1 MSAIIAALLLLICA
15 PGATGEKGVQG
26 PSSGHPPALTP
37 VVSAREPQPTVV
49 TSNRAYLDY
58 DKNTAE
64 FIDNVHVKDASGD
77 LWADNMV
84 VHFDRNTREIKE
96 LIATGKKVIT
106 RAHKKRSQSRKAVY
120 TSSDGRIV
128 LTGTPSITEGR
139 NTYTADK
146 ITIFKDSEKTI
157 FEPTA
162 RLTFY
167 SDRSPGELEEV
178 P

>member
-1 MSAIIAALLLLICA
+1 MSALICALLLIGA
-15 PGATGEKGVQG
+15 YGATGEKGVQE
-26 PSSGHPPALTP
+26 PSSAPPPAPTP
-37 VVSAREPQPTVV
+37 LASARKPQPTVV
-49 TSNRAYLDY
+49 TSGRAYVDY

-77 LWADNMV
+77 MWADKMV
-84 VHFDRNTREIKE
+84 VHFDRNTRDIKE

-106 RAHKKRSQSRKAVY
+106 QAHNKRSLSRKAVY

-128 LTGTPSITEGR
+128 LTGAPSIREER
-139 NTYTADK
+139 NIYSADK

-157 FEPTA
+157 FEPKA

-167 SDRSPGELEEV
+167 SDRSAGELEEV